1 MKQRNLDVTEYY
13 IEMVS
18 LWQELDLSLEEELEC
33 MDDSVRY
40 KKKLENE
47 RVFKFLAGLNR
58 DFNDVRG

>member
-1 MKQRNLDVTEYY
+1 M
-13 IEMVS
+13 EMVS
-18 LWQELDLSLEEELEC
+18 LWQELDLSLEEEWEC